1 MIEGKKIVLGI
12 TGSIAAY
19 KSIELL
25 RKLQKMGAEVRVAT
39 TPSALKFVSKLTLQ
53 ILSGSPVYFDNL
65 DETVTFVQHT
75 SLASWG
81 DLFLVA
87 PATANTIAKISC
99 GIADNPVTELALCFG
114 KGIICP
120 AMNSRMY
127 KNLTTQENLE
137 KLKKLG
143 YEVVEPEEGFL
154 ACKDKGRGRLA
165 DLDDIL
171 DAVFYWFLPKLFE
184 GKKVVITAGA
194 TREYIDPVRFI
205 SNPSSGK
212 MGFALAKVF
221 KGLGAEVVLITGKTH
236 LRAPYKVKRVDIETV
251 KELKE
256 AVMEEVK
263 DADLYIS
270 AAAIGDFRPIEP
282 KKEKIKKTKEKLIL
296 ELERTEDILKIV
308 SENRRNGQVIVGFAA
323 ETKDLVENARK
334 KIENKKLDAVVA
346 NDVKKGIFGSDKT
359 DVLFITKDTTENL
372 VGSKEEVALEI
383 AKSIFKKFFE
393 RR

>member
-19 KSIELL
+19 KSVELL

-39 TPSALKFVSKLTLQ
+39 TPSALKFVPKLTLQ

-87 PATANTIAKISC
+87 PATANTIAKMAY

-114 KGIICP
+114 KGIVCP

-127 KNLTTQENLE
+127 ENPTTQENLE

-143 YEVVEPEEGFL
+143 YEIVEPEEGFL
-154 ACKDKGRGRLA
+154 ACKDKGKGRLA

-171 DAVFYWFLPKLFE
+171 DSVFYWFLPKLFE
-184 GKKVVITAGA
+184 GRKVVITAGA

-212 MGFALAKVF
+212 MGFSLAKVF
-221 KGLGAEVVLITGKTH
+221 KGLGADVVLITGKTH
-236 LRAPYKVKRVDIETV
+236 LRTPYKVKRIDIETV
-251 KELKE
+251 
-256 AVMEEVK
+256 
-263 DADLYIS
+263 
-270 AAAIGDFRPIEP
+270 
-282 KKEKIKKTKEKLIL
+282 
-296 ELERTEDILKIV
+296 
-308 SENRRNGQVIVGFAA
+308 
-323 ETKDLVENARK
+323 
-334 KIENKKLDAVVA
+334 
-346 NDVKKGIFGSDKT
+346 
-359 DVLFITKDTTENL
+359 
-372 VGSKEEVALEI
+372 
-383 AKSIFKKFFE
+383 
-393 RR
+393 